1 MEGVNRDNIYNVVQH
16 SLSLRILL
24 LLIKG
29 QNCKDVL
36 PLLMQ
41 TLFAFF
47 TMYKEV
53 PNFWFRVLK
62 KFVFNYICTHVC
74 FCACLCT

>member
-1 MEGVNRDNIYNVVQH
+1 MEISAMEGVNRDNIYNVVQR

-29 QNCKDVL
+29 QNCGDVL

-62 KFVFNYICTHVC
+62 KIC
-74 FCACLCT
+74 F

>member
-1 MEGVNRDNIYNVVQH
+1 MEISAMEGVNRDNIYNVVQR

-29 QNCKDVL
+29 QNCRDVP

-62 KFVFNYICTHVC
+62 KIC
-74 FCACLCT
+74 F